1 MARKRP
7 QAPYMQ
13 RCLKICAA
21 ETAAEAETLVNGLFE
36 EAALSGED
44 LPEVQ
49 VIPAENGSFTIIIYS
64 YLKVE

>member
-21 ETAAEAETLVNGLFE
+21 ETAAEAEALINRLFE

-49 VIPAENGSFTIIIYS
+49 VIPAESGRFTIIIYS

>member
-1 MARKRP
+1 
-7 QAPYMQ
+7 MQ

-21 ETAAEAETLVNGLFE
+21 ETAAEAEALVNRLFE

-49 VIPAENGSFTIIIYS
+49 VIPAESGRFSIIIYS

>member
-1 MARKRP
+1 MARKRT
-7 QAPYMQ
+7 QAPYFQ

-21 ETAAEAETLVNGLFE
+21 ETAAEAEALVNGLFE
-36 EAALSGED
+36 EAALSGGD

-49 VIPAENGSFTIIIYS
+49 VIPTESGRFTIIIYS

>member
-7 QAPYMQ
+7 QAPYLQ
-13 RCLKICAA
+13 RCMKICAA

-36 EAALSGED
+36 EAALSGGD

>member
-13 RCLKICAA
+13 RCMKILTA
-21 ETAAEAETLVNGLFE
+21 ENAAEAEALVNGLFE
-36 EAALSGED
+36 EAALSGGD

-49 VIPAENGSFTIIIYS
+49 AIPAENGSFTIIIYS